1 MKYIEGRKQKTK
13 AFERELN
20 FIGLQEVQTKYSLIL
35 MGESVVKS
43 LKNAFCFHAESSL
56 TLKSISRR

>member
-20 FIGLQEVQTKYSLIL
+20 FVGLQEVETKYSLIL
-35 MGESVVKS
+35 MGDE
-43 LKNAFCFHAESSL
+43 LWFDL
-56 TLKSISRR
+56 